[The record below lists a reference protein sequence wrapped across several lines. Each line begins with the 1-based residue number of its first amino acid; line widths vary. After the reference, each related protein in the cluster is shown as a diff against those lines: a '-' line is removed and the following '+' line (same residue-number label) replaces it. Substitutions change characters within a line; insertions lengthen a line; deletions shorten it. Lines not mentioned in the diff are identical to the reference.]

1 MQTISMQVRPARL
14 EDADEICAV
23 VRNSIIELC
32 GADHRGDVAVLKGWL
47 ANKTP
52 DNVRNWIADDDTRLL
67 VAVEGGRI
75 CGAASANRAGEVHL
89 NYVSPHAQYHG
100 ASKALIVALEAWLRG
115 IGVRHVTLTSTKT
128 AHRFYLKRGYRDD
141 GPLKPCQGQLAQG
154 MVKEI

>member
-1 MQTISMQVRPARL
+1 MQVRIARP

-32 GADHRGDVAVLKGWL
+32 GADHRGEAAVLKDWL

-52 DNVRNWIADDDTRLL
+52 DNVRDWIADDNARLL
-67 VAVEGGRI
+67 VAVERGRI
-75 CGAASANRAGEVHL
+75 CGAASANRTGEVHL

-100 ASKALIVALEAWLRG
+100 ASKALIAALEAWLRG
-115 IGVRHVTLTSTKT
+115 IGIHRVTLTSTKT
-128 AHRFYLKRGYRDD
+128 AHGFYVRRGYRDD

-154 MVKEI
+154 MVKDI